1 MSAPADGFRHLA
13 GELAVA
19 FGDGAGAAWPEGRF
33 DAWARRV
40 FAFQFEANP
49 VYRRFCLARGRG
61 PGDLDD
67 WRDIPLVPTSA
78 FKHLDLVPGPT
89 EATFRTSG
97 TTEGAGRRGSHGVR
111 SLALYEAS
119 ALPTLKAH
127 LLPEGGRIRIL
138 SLVPSVASAPESS
151 LARMVGFAF
160 RDFGAEG
167 SGTFVSLEAGV
178 DRVAFAAA
186 LGDAVAQGEPV
197 WIAGTAFAFVH
208 WLDAI
213 ASGDADAV
221 RLPPGSRIMETGGFK
236 GRSREVGRDELYGE
250 LERVFDVPRAWIV
263 NEYGMTE
270 LFSQFYDTRVGADPD
285 RPLSQRRHRAPPWLR
300 TRVLDPES
308 LNPLPAGEKGVLA
321 HYDLANL
328 GSVSAVLT
336 EDLGVADDD
345 GAIRLVGRSPGAEP
359 RGCSLALEDLL
370 RVNAGGGRP

>member
-1 MSAPADGFRHLA
+1 MRAPADGFSGLAAELA
-13 GELAVA
+13 GA
-19 FGDGAGAAWPEGRF
+19 FGEGVAEAWPRGRF
-33 DAWARRV
+33 DEWARRV
-40 FAFQFEANP
+40 FTFQFETNP
-49 VYRRFCLARGRG
+49 VYRRFCIARGRG
-61 PGDLDD
+61 PENVDD
-67 WRDIPLVPTSA
+67 WRDVPLVPTSA

-89 EATFRTSG
+89 EATFQTSG
-97 TTEGAGRRGSHGVR
+97 TTGGAVRRGRHGVR
-111 SLALYEAS
+111 SLALYKAS
-119 ALPTLKAH
+119 ALPTLKAN

-138 SLVPSVASAPESS
+138 SLVPSVAAAPESS
-151 LARMVGFAF
+151 LARMIGFAF
-160 RDFGAEG
+160 QDFGAEG
-167 SGTFVSLEAGV
+167 GGTFVSPTVGV

-186 LGDAVAQGEPV
+186 LGDSVDLQEPV

-213 ASGDADAV
+213 ASGQAESV

-236 GRSREVGRDELYGE
+236 GRSREVGRDELYAE
-250 LERVFDVPRAWIV
+250 LERVFDVPKAWIV

-270 LFSQFYDTRVGADPD
+270 MFSQFYDTRVGADAG
-285 RPLSQRRHRAPPWLR
+285 RPLSHRRHRAPPWLR

-308 LNPLPAGEKGVLA
+308 LDPLPTGEAGVLA

-345 GAIRLVGRSPGAEP
+345 GRIRLVGRSPGAEP

-370 RVNAGGGRP
+370 RVTGGSRA

>member
-1 MSAPADGFRHLA
+1 MTAIEEGFPALA
-13 GELAVA
+13 EELAEA
-19 FGDGAGAAWPEGRF
+19 FGAGVVDPWPETAF
-33 DAWARRV
+33 DEWARRV

-61 PGDLDD
+61 PGDVEH
-67 WRDIPLVPTSA
+67 WTEIPLVPTAA
-78 FKHLDLVPGPT
+78 FKHLDLVAGPT

-97 TTEGAGRRGSHGVR
+97 TTAGAGRRGRHGVR
-111 SLALYEAS
+111 SLALYRAS
-119 ALPTLKAH
+119 ALPALKAH
-127 LLPEGGRIRIL
+127 LLPSGGRIRIL
-138 SLVPSVASAPESS
+138 SLVPSVAEAPDSS
-151 LARMVGFAF
+151 LARMIGFALD
-160 RDFGAEG
+160 DFGAEG
-167 SGTFVSLEAGV
+167 SGTFTSPETGIDLA
-178 DRVAFAAA
+178 AFGAA
-186 LGDAVAQGEPV
+186 LHEAVATRTPV

-213 ASGDADAV
+213 AMGQAPIV

-250 LERVFDVPRAWIV
+250 LERVFDVPNAWVV

-270 LFSQFYDTRVGADPD
+270 LFSQFYDTAVGADPD
-285 RPLSQRRHRAPPWLR
+285 RPLALRHHRAPPWLR

-308 LNPLPAGEKGVLA
+308 LDPQPPGAPGVLA

-336 EDLGVADDD
+336 EDLGVAD
-345 GAIRLVGRSPGAEP
+345 GEGRILLSGRSPGAEP

-370 RVNAGGGRP
+370 RAKSVGSES